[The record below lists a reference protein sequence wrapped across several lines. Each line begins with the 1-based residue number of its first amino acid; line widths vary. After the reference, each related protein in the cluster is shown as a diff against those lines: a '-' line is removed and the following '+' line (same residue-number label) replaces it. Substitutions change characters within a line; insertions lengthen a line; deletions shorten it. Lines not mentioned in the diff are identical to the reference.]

1 MKIKSVQPA
10 VDLKEPVK
18 STDFAALESLKNQ
31 RKTVGLKASNLGE
44 TMPTTDQKLA
54 VQKDMEM
61 AAKQNATLTLHD
73 WEWLRRAY
81 LQAITIDELN
91 RQATRKD
98 HIRKTH
104 LKDEL
109 WAQTLTNLKLIE
121 QAAKDAADA
130 SELRR
135 IEKDQAISAEQRWQE
150 WIKKIDRKTIAN
162 NRELFEMF
170 LHHIGFKLGFIPL
183 ASNQK
188 HLTELKESLSLTAL
202 KEQKRAQATQLHLE
216 RQIESM
222 QLTAR
227 TIENLTL
234 IKRMIEREY
243 SRSQEEKI
251 RQQISLELAQEE
263 NLEMFLHRLGFKK
276 GYIRLASN
284 QDHLTKIEPSLS
296 KTFLLEERK
305 IKSEEYKQN
314 LVMDLA
320 ENEKVRKFVQDDIN
334 KLSRKQAEE
343 HEQYL
348 LRLLL
353 KSWGFK
359 LGFVRL
365 AENQKHITEMKTSL
379 TDIKSAAVET
389 DQQLKESEQQKLEDF
404 QQGLERMSRN
414 AALLSIQDKL
424 NAKIA
429 ESKEQGVAIKT
440 DDFRDDKRRF
450 LLAMGFKPGFLPTPE
465 KALELSLKEEDMA
478 RLKVEK
484 DETKD
489 VPEKDKAIELAQMQV
504 AAQMAQAQAT
514 SSDLKNIENRNR
526 EAAQPPL
533 QKIKA
538 AK

>member
-1 MKIKSVQPA
+1 MKIKSLQPA

-18 STDFAALESLKNQ
+18 STDFVALESLKNQ
-31 RKTVGLKASNLGE
+31 RQKVGLKASNLGE
-44 TMPTTDQKLA
+44 TMPTMDQKLA
-54 VQKDMEM
+54 VQKEMEM

-73 WEWLRRAY
+73 WEWLRKAY
-81 LQAITIDELN
+81 LQAITIDELR
-91 RQATRKD
+91 RQATRKE
-98 HIRKTH
+98 HIKNIRQ
-104 LKDEL
+104 KDEL
-109 WAQTLTNLKLIE
+109 WAQTLTNMKIIE
-121 QAAKDAADA
+121 NAAKDAADA
-130 SELRR
+130 LELRR
-135 IEKDQAISAEQRWQE
+135 IEKDKAISAEQRWQE

-170 LHHIGFKLGFIPL
+170 LHHIGFKMGFIPL
-183 ASNQK
+183 PTNQK
-188 HLTELKESLSLTAL
+188 HLTELRESLSLTAL
-202 KEQKRAQATQLHLE
+202 KEQKRAQAAQLYVE

-222 QLTAR
+222 QLTTR

-243 SRSQEEKI
+243 ARSQDEKI
-251 RQQISLELAQEE
+251 RQQIALELSQEE

-276 GYIRLASN
+276 GFIRLASN
-284 QDHLTKIEPSLS
+284 QNHLTKVEPSLS

-305 IKSEEYKQN
+305 IKSEEYKTN
-314 LVMDLA
+314 LVADLA
-320 ENEKVRKFVQDDIN
+320 ENEKVRKFIEDDIN
-334 KLSRKQAEE
+334 KLSKKQADE

-365 AENQKHITEMKTSL
+365 AKNQQHLTEMKTSL
-379 TDIKSAAVET
+379 TDIKSDILEI
-389 DQQLKESEQQKLEDF
+389 DQNLKESEQQRLENF

-424 NAKIA
+424 NTKIA
-429 ESKEQGVAIKT
+429 DSKEQGLSIKT
-440 DDFRDDKRRF
+440 EDFREDKRRF

-465 KALELSLKEEDMA
+465 KAVELSLKEEDMA

-484 DETKD
+484 DATKD
-489 VPEKDKAIELAQMQV
+489 VPEKDKAIELAQMQI

-514 SSDLKNIENRNR
+514 STDCKNTENRNR
-526 EAAQPPL
+526 EMAQPPL